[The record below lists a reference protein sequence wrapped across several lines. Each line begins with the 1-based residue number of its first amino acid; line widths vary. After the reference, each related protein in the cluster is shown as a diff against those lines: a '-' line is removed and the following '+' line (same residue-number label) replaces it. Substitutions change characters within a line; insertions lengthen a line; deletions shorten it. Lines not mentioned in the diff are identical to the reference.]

1 MGWVTEEQIER
12 ANTVDVLDYKII
24 GKIFF
29 ISTCE
34 IPTKEINI
42 PLGEFSITIDI
53 TGIIWNSNMNHLHK
67 PRRFAFRFRNQKP
80 RHIRLS
86 VWKAAI
92 RWLWR
97 QLFMGCLL
105 QTILHGILYLSAHV
119 LGSAHVGGVLMGRG
133 CNPGLCTEVC

>member
-1 MGWVTEEQIER
+1 MIHSYFQQSNDFAETTVPNSLETNPSFCIEHRDTTSHQERLNDTEF
-12 ANTVDVLDYKII
+12 NTD
-24 GKIFF
+24 
-29 ISTCE
+29 
-34 IPTKEINI
+34 
-42 PLGEFSITIDI
+42 
-53 TGIIWNSNMNHLHK
+53 NMNHLHK